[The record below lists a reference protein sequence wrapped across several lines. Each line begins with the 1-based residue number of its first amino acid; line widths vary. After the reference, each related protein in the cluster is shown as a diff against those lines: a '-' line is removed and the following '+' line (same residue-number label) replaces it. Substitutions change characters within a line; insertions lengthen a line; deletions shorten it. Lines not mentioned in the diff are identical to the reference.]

1 MYKSEDKEFFKV
13 DKVKTSKNISTD
25 FDMNALLKAKK
36 FYSDGEKLVFYKT
49 PKLKKMKYIVLSAT
63 ADTFIYKHYFG
74 SDNVKAY
81 ECRQAKYLGSLKQ
94 YYDGSYSR
102 TYIDTNDNLWDKIRS
117 KIGDAKTITFKKYS
131 SDLDIH
137 FGNSEGCDFLAGEN
151 LAVVGTPHMNECV
164 YKFMAYYMGVKTD
177 GALHFR
183 PVEHNGFKF
192 WFSTYENE
200 LLRHIQFW
208 LIESELEQC
217 VGRARLLRN
226 ECNVYLFSNFPLKQS
241 ELVK

>member
-1 MYKSEDKEFFKV
+1 
-13 DKVKTSKNISTD
+13 
-25 FDMNALLKAKK
+25 
-36 FYSDGEKLVFYKT
+36 
-49 PKLKKMKYIVLSAT
+49 MKYIVLSAT

-102 TYIDTNDNLWDKIRS
+102 KYIDTNDNLWDKIRS

-164 YKFMAYYMGVKTD
+164 YEIYGILYGWQDRRCITFLDRSSITD
-177 GALHFR
+177 LSL
-183 PVEHNGFKF
+183 V
-192 WFSTYENE
+192 STYENE